1 MSLTDFLLASAC
13 GLNLVLVA
21 LVLHKVRR
29 VHLMMFG
36 VAEDARLARFESGS
50 VYRQIE
56 SLEALQRLLRL
67 PDPLP
72 PLRGWAA
79 SPDFLLVLA
88 RHVLA
93 EQPQVVFECSSGSST
108 LVLAR
113 CLQLLG
119 KGGRVVSLE
128 HDASYAAATRE
139 LLERHG
145 VAAQATVLEAP
156 LEPFRALA
164 DHATPWYSTARED
177 TWPRGIDM
185 VVIDGPPGGRP
196 GSHSRFPALVALQG
210 HLAPHCTVFL
220 DDADRPDEAWA
231 VEQWKRLY
239 PEFRSAH
246 LDCEKGCVRL
256 SRALA

>member
-1 MSLTDFLLASAC
+1 MSLTELLLLSAC

-29 VHLMMFG
+29 MHLMMFS
-36 VAEDARLARFESGS
+36 VAEDARLAHFESGS

-128 HDASYAAATRE
+128 HDASYAAATRQ
-139 LLERHG
+139 LLARHG
-145 VAAQATVLEAP
+145 VSAQATVLEAP

-164 DHATPWYSTARED
+164 DHATPWYSTAQED
-177 TWPRGIDM
+177 AWPRDIDM
-185 VVIDGPPGGRP
+185 VVIDGPPGGRT
-196 GSHSRFPALVALQG
+196 GSHSRFPALAALHG
-210 HLAPHCTVFL
+210 HLARHCAIFL
-220 DDADRPDEAWA
+220 DDAGRPDEIWA
-231 VEQWKRLY
+231 VEQWKKMY
-239 PEFRSAH
+239 PEFHSSD
-246 LDCEKGCVRL
+246 LGCEKGCVRL
-256 SRALA
+256 SRAAA